1 MPVTSSVRRY
11 TDEIHSQFAY
21 WAMWLPSS
29 RVQLGDVGPVHNRV
43 FSPQTS
49 LTDLGVSFQ
58 TTRRTEM
65 LNLQYAT
72 QSGVQMTF
80 QSAVGNQAI
89 PQIPQGKAGIEV
101 AFGTT
106 GGVVFVVKDGRER
119 RIHDLDTIG
128 RTLLELIQRGDI
140 PREYALVTH
149 VVEAVAATVLISS
162 SSHAKFVVSA
172 DADFKT
178 GLLDL
183 ANASLGLSR
192 VSSKNM
198 ETELVADKGATP
210 LFKLSGFKKNGWFW
224 GSPTVAQLGFDSDDD
239 PGELSELGLAETD
252 PEADGGDS

>member
-29 RVQLGDVGPVHNRV
+29 RVQLGDVGPVHDRV

-49 LTDLGVSFQ
+49 LTDLGVPFQ
-58 TTRRTEM
+58 TTRRAEI

-80 QSAVGNQAI
+80 QSAVGSQAI
-89 PQIPQGKAGIEV
+89 PQIPPGKAGIEL
-101 AFGTT
+101 AFGAA
-106 GGVVFVVKDGRER
+106 GGIVFVVKDGRER
-119 RIHDLDTIG
+119 RIHDLDAIS
-128 RTLLELIQRGDI
+128 RKLLELIKQGDV

-149 VVEAVAATVLISS
+149 VVDAAAATVLISS
-162 SSHAKFVVSA
+162 SSNAKFIASA
-172 DADFKT
+172 DADFKA

-183 ANASLGLSR
+183 ANAGVGFSR
-192 VSSKNM
+192 VSSKDM

-210 LFKLSGFKKNGWFW
+210 LFKLAGFKKGGWFW
-224 GSPTVAQLGFDSDDD
+224 GSPKVEQLGFESDDD
-239 PGELSELGLAETD
+239 PGELSELELAETD
-252 PEADGGDS
+252 LEAEGGLS